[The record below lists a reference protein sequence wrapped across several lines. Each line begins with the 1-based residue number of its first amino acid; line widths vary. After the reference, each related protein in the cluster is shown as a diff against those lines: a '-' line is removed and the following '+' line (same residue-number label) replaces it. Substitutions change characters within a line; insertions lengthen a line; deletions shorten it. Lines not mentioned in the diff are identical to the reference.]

1 MQVTKILKV
10 ELTQFE
16 LFNIVRTYIENH
28 TQEELIEEENIKLLS
43 NIEQYLTDNLKG
55 N

>member
-16 LFNIVRTYIENH
+16 LFDIIRAYIEDH
-28 TQEELIEEENIKLLS
+28 IQEELIEEDNIKLLS
-43 NIEQYLTDNLKG
+43 NIEQYLTDSLKG
-55 N
+55 K